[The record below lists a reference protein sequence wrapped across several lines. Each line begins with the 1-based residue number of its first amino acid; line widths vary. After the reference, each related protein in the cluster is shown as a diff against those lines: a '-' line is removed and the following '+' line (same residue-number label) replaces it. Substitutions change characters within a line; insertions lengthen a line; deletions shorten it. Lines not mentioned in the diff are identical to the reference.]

1 MQKPEIIRRLRPI
14 VGLVAVIA
22 IVGVL
27 AFISLRKGD
36 PPTALEAD
44 GTRIQTGRVD
54 TPGAAPREGS
64 IAPDFVLA
72 DYDGRAVRL
81 SDYRGKTVLLNF
93 WATWCTTCAEEMP
106 YMQRLA
112 SEHPDDFVVLAVNQA
127 EGTSSA
133 RAWSDGRALRAL
145 VFALDHDKSVSGAYK
160 LSPGLPHSFFIDK
173 DGYVRA
179 VIQGGMTY
187 DNMRQRL
194 EKAQSPRP
202 AG

>member
-1 MQKPEIIRRLRPI
+1 MQNLGTMRWLRSA
-14 VGLVAVIA
+14 VGVAAVVT

-27 AFISLRKGD
+27 GYVYLQKGD
-36 PPTALEAD
+36 SPTALEAD
-44 GTRIQTGRVD
+44 GTRVQTGRVD
-54 TPGAAPREGS
+54 TPGAAPRVGG
-64 IAPDFVLA
+64 IAPGFVLA
-72 DYDGRAVRL
+72 GYDGQAVRL

-93 WATWCTTCAEEMP
+93 WASWCTTCAEEMP

-112 SEHPDDFVVLAVNQA
+112 SEHPDDFVVVAVNQA
-127 EGTSSA
+127 ESTGTA
-133 RAWSDGRALRAL
+133 RAWSDGRSLRTL
-145 VFALDHDKSVSGAYK
+145 VFALDHDKAVSSAYK

-187 DNMRQRL
+187 DDLRQRL

>member
-1 MQKPEIIRRLRPI
+1 
-14 VGLVAVIA
+14 VAAVLA

-27 AFISLRKGD
+27 GYVYLQKGD
-36 PPTALEAD
+36 SPTALEAD
-44 GTRIQTGRVD
+44 GTRVQTGGVD

-64 IAPDFVLA
+64 IAPGFVLA

-93 WATWCTTCAEEMP
+93 WASWCTTCAEEMP

-112 SEHPDDFVVLAVNQA
+112 SEHPGDFVVLAVNQA
-127 EGTSSA
+127 EGTSTA
-133 RAWSDGRALRAL
+133 RAWSDGRSLRAL

-187 DNMRQRL
+187 DDMRQHL
-194 EKAQSPRP
+194 ERAQSPRP

>member
-1 MQKPEIIRRLRPI
+1 MRWLRTA
-14 VGLVAVIA
+14 VGVVAVIA
-22 IVGVL
+22 VIGVL
-27 AFISLRKGD
+27 GYTYLQKGD

-44 GTRIQTGRVD
+44 GTRVQTGRVD
-54 TPGAAPREGS
+54 TPGDAPREGS
-64 IAPDFVLA
+64 IAPGFVLA
-72 DYDGRAVRL
+72 GYDGQAVRL

-93 WATWCTTCAEEMP
+93 WASWCTTCAEEMP

-127 EGTSSA
+127 EGTSTA
-133 RAWSDGRALRAL
+133 RAWSDGRSLGAL
-145 VFALDHDKSVSGAYK
+145 VFALDHDKSVSSAYK
-160 LSPGLPHSFFIDK
+160 LSSGLPHSFFIDK

-179 VIQGGMTY
+179 VIQGGMSY
-187 DNMRQRL
+187 DDMRQRL